1 MSAVTERPT
10 VRLLA
15 GHAKRLRTGHP
26 WVFSNEIAMD
36 EPTRQIAPGAIVRL
50 VDAGGEALA
59 SATFNPHSLIAARVL
74 DLDAEAPFDQPA
86 IGARV
91 RAALALRER
100 LIGSPY
106 YRLIHAE
113 SDRLPGLVVD
123 RFGELAVV
131 QANTAGME
139 RLLPE
144 VIAALRDVVR
154 PAGIVVRCD
163 SSVRRL
169 EGLEP
174 YVRTEGEVPDS
185 PIPIAEGG
193 VRFLADPVRGQKTGW
208 YFDQRDNR
216 GFIAGLAEGLDVL
229 DAYCHSGGF
238 GLRALAA
245 GAARAT
251 LIDGSEP
258 ALELARAAAEANRLG
273 AKATFVRADVF
284 AALEA
289 RRDAGESYGLVIAD
303 PPSFVK
309 SRKDLGP
316 GLRGYRKLARMA
328 AGLVA
333 PGGFLALF
341 SCSHHV
347 EAPTFADHV
356 RRGLIDA
363 GREARILKA
372 CTASPDHPVHPALP
386 ETAYLKGLVLQVD

>member
-1 MSAVTERPT
+1 MAERPT

-15 GHAKRLRTGHP
+15 GHAKRLRAGHP

-36 EPTRQIAPGAIVRL
+36 EPTRRIPPGAIVRL
-50 VDAGGEALA
+50 QDAGGEALA

-74 DLDAEAPFDQPA
+74 DPDAAAPFDGAA
-86 IGARV
+86 IAV
-91 RAALALRER
+91 RIQAALALRDR
-100 LIGSPY
+100 LIGSPF

-123 RFGELAVV
+123 RFGDLAVV

-139 RLLPE
+139 RLLPD
-144 VIAALRDVVR
+144 VIGAIGAVVR
-154 PAGIVVRCD
+154 PAGIVLRCD
-163 SSVRRL
+163 SPVRRL

-174 YVRTEGEVPDS
+174 YVRTEGDVPDR
-185 PIPIAEGG
+185 PIPVAEGG

-216 GFIAGLAEGLDVL
+216 TFVAGLAEGLDVL
-229 DAYCHSGGF
+229 DAYCHTGGF

-273 AKATFVRADVF
+273 DKATLVRADVF
-284 AALEA
+284 TAFEA
-289 RRDAGESYGLVIAD
+289 RRAAGETYGLVIAD

-309 SRKDLGP
+309 SRKDLGA
-316 GLRGYRKLARMA
+316 GLRGYRKLARLA

-341 SCSHHV
+341 SCSHNV
-347 EAPTFADHV
+347 DAPTFADQV

-363 GREARILKA
+363 GRQGRILKA
-372 CTASPDHPVHPALP
+372 CAAAADHPVHPALA
-386 ETAYLKGLVLQVD
+386 ESAYLKGLVLQVD